1 MTEQIESETITLG
14 RRLRLLEPLA
24 CFQSLPEE
32 WMRSLA
38 SALGVET
45 FQPGATIV
53 EESQIGSKLYLI
65 ERGEVIVSA
74 RGAHGPVILGHLGE
88 GESFGEIALL
98 TDEHL
103 RRATV
108 CAHTSVV
115 LLSLGAEEFDKIV
128 KTFPDV
134 RMDLVDLVNTLMQ
147 KRLRA
152 LMRAKMEKV
161 GTFASGK
168 LSF

>member
-1 MTEQIESETITLG
+1 MTERKESEDIPLD

-24 CFQSLPEE
+24 CFQSLPGE
-32 WMRSLA
+32 WLRSLA
-38 SALGVET
+38 SALCVET
-45 FQPGATIV
+45 FQAGASIV
-53 EESQIGSKLYLI
+53 EESQFGSKLYLI
-65 ERGEVIVSA
+65 ESGEVIVSA
-74 RGAHGPVILGHLGE
+74 RGAHGPVVLGDLGE

-103 RRATV
+103 RRASV
-108 CAHTSVV
+108 YAHTPVV
-115 LLSLGAEEFDKIV
+115 LLSLDAEEFEKIV
-128 KTFPDV
+128 KAYPEV
-134 RMDLVDLVNTLMQ
+134 RLDLVDLVNTLMQ